1 MKGPRFPMARRKAA
15 RYALGL
21 AAALAASLAGPLPE
35 AAAGTPVAVQMTC
48 ELPLGQG
55 THTGEQMVTLDAPA
69 DPVRPGDKVRIRVTL
84 GPSFATSP
92 IALPGT
98 PLTPSIEVVLSGGA
112 TGTVRL
118 FGPQTLV
125 DIPGHPDPI
134 VVPPYEGEL
143 TVPIEARGDIA
154 LAPGTTVTNTT
165 VLGVQTTTCTPLA
178 PAGVS
183 TVVKVAAADAPPV
196 PGGQPAPPADPQ
208 APPTAVPAAPLATD
222 VPLLGTATATAAP
235 TGPEPSSATLKA
247 QNRGSSDDGGGM
259 SGATVFGIAAGA
271 LVLLMAV
278 VTMLMSWR
286 RHTEDD

>member
-1 MKGPRFPMARRKAA
+1 MAPRKAA
-15 RYALGL
+15 RFALGS

-35 AAAGTPVAVQMTC
+35 AAAGTPVAVQVTC
-48 ELPLGQG
+48 ELPLDQG
-55 THTGEQMVTLDAPA
+55 THTGEQVVTLDAPVE
-69 DPVRPGDKVRIRVTL
+69 PVRPGDKVRIRVTL

-98 PLTPSIEVVLSGGA
+98 PLTPSIELVLSGGA
-112 TGTVRL
+112 TGTARV

-134 VVPPYEGEL
+134 LVPPYEGEL

-154 LAPGTTVTNTT
+154 LAPGRMITNTT

-178 PAGVS
+178 PAAVS
-183 TVVKVAAADAPPV
+183 TVVRVAAADAPPV
-196 PGGQPAPPADPQ
+196 GAQGQAAPPADPWVPQ
-208 APPTAVPAAPLATD
+208 TTIPAAPPATD
-222 VPLLGTATATAAP
+222 VPALGTATATAAP
-235 TGPEPSSATLKA
+235 TAPEPSSATLKA
-247 QNRGSSDDGGGM
+247 DDSASSSDDDGM

-271 LVLLMAV
+271 VVLLMAV

>member
-1 MKGPRFPMARRKAA
+1 MARRKAA

-21 AAALAASLAGPLPE
+21 AATVAACLAGPLPQ
-35 AAAGTPVAVQMTC
+35 AAAGTPVAMRVTC

-55 THTGEQMVTLDAPA
+55 THTGEQVVTLDAPA
-69 DPVRPGDKVRIRVTL
+69 EPVRPGDKVRIRVTL

-154 LAPGTTVTNTT
+154 LAPGRMVTNTT
-165 VLGVQTTTCTPLA
+165 VLGVQTTTCTPDA
-178 PAGVS
+178 PAAVS
-183 TVVKVAAADAPPV
+183 TVVAVAADAPLTAPE
-196 PGGQPAPPADPQ
+196 GQAAPPADPR
-208 APPTAVPAAPLATD
+208 APRTAVPAPPPVTEA
-222 VPLLGTATATAAP
+222 PLLGTATATAEP

-247 QNRGSSDDGGGM
+247 ENRSSSDGDDGM

-286 RHTEDD
+286 RHTDDD